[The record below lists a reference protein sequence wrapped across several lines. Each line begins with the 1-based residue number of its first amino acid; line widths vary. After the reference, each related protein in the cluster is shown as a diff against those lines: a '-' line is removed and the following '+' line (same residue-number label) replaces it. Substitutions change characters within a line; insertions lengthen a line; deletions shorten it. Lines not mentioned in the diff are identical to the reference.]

1 LPRHRF
7 IEEISDLAIRSMITL
22 VLCFSHVIAGAA
34 GQDKSPSPEPQPP
47 LEESGQG
54 APLSPSEIS
63 QLKTKAEAGD
73 ATAARALAEAYVK
86 GKRVTQSDA
95 LAANWYRK
103 AAHLGD
109 PEAQNGLGVMYS
121 LGRGVEKSKEE
132 AVRWYHSA
140 AKQGY
145 AQAMFN
151 LGAAY
156 YNGEGV
162 PSDLDLA
169 YAWFLLSQ
177 RAGNPEAKDA
187 VARTAKE
194 MKFTAAALED
204 IGAMYEKGVE
214 LPQNSAEA
222 ARWYGEA
229 ANHSDSAALRFA
241 EMLINGKAIAQDYP
255 RAFKLCHQAAEHR
268 DGKGQY
274 CLGYLYENGLGTE
287 KNSKEAMKWYQLAAS
302 GLIPGTRRSAALA
315 LAEMYARGDGTK
327 ADHVEA
333 YYWFVLAYG
342 DGSSAAKKQCQALW
356 PQLSKNE
363 AKSVEKKLGERGID
377 LQKVRNAM
385 QAQ

>member
-1 LPRHRF
+1 M
-7 IEEISDLAIRSMITL
+7 A
-22 VLCFSHVIAGAA
+22 
-34 GQDKSPSPEPQPP
+34 QN
-47 LEESGQG
+47 
-54 APLSPSEIS
+54 
-63 QLKTKAEAGD
+63 D
-73 ATAARALAEAYVK
+73 ARAAR
-86 GKRVTQSDA
+86 
-95 LAANWYRK
+95 WYRK
-103 AAHLGD
+103 AADQGD
-109 PEAQNGLGVMYS
+109 PEAQNGLGVIYS
-121 LGRGVEKSKEE
+121 LGREIEKSKEE

-156 YNGEGV
+156 YNGDGV
-162 PSDLDLA
+162 PSDLDMA
-169 YAWFLLSQ
+169 YAWFLLPQ
-177 RAGNPEAKDA
+177 QAGNPEAKDA
-187 VARTAKE
+187 VDRTAKE
-194 MKFTAAALED
+194 MKFTAGALED

-241 EMLINGKAIAQDYP
+241 EMLINSKAIAQDYP
-255 RAFKLCHQAAEHR
+255 RALKLCHQAAEHR

-274 CLGYLYENGLGTE
+274 CLGYLYENGRGTE

-342 DGSSAAKKQCQALW
+342 DGSSAARKQCQALW
-356 PQLSKNE
+356 PQLSRNE
-363 AKSVEKKLGERGID
+363 AKSVEKKLRERGID
-377 LQKVRNAM
+377 LQKALNTM